1 MRPEIIWMFVAAPVW
16 ALLTG
21 IGTFVIIHLDERPK
35 KKRKR

>member
-1 MRPEIIWMFVAAPVW
+1 MSAEEIAVFAITP
-16 ALLTG
+16 LTVIPMG